1 MDSVISAIA
10 RNQDS
15 RIVLLRQKEVIQWLF
30 SDLSFLP
37 EVEVSKNKATDNQKR
52 KVLEDAWG
60 QRMLSIRRP
69 DITAS
74 GQWTT
79 KLGEHITEELVLLQG
94 EEFYKPQRMEGMEP
108 DVGGEKFLWESK
120 AGTHFTM
127 GTAHEKIMGVLM
139 KYRNV
144 PRLYNKPLK
153 ILCLGR
159 AEKECREHYGVLPGP
174 KMDDAMTMILDT
186 ARALQIEYIGATDVL
201 LSCCSV

>member
-1 MDSVISAIA
+1 MDSIISTIA
-10 RNQDS
+10 LNQDS

-37 EVEVSKNKATDNQKR
+37 EVEVSKNKAVDNQKR
-52 KVLEDAWG
+52 KVLEDIWG

-94 EEFYKPQRMEGMEP
+94 EEFYKPKRMEGMEP

-144 PRLYNKPLK
+144 PRIYNKPLK
-153 ILCLGR
+153 IICLGR
-159 AEKECREHYGVLPGP
+159 AEKECREHFGVLPGP
-174 KMDDAMTMILDT
+174 KMDDAMMMILET
-186 ARALQIEYIGATDVL
+186 ARALQIEYVGATDVL
-201 LSCCSV
+201 LSLVSM